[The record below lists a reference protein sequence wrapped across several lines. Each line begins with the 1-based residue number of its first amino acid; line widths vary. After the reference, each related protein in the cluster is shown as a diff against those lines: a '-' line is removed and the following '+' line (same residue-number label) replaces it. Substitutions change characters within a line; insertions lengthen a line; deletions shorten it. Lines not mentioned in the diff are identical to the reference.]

1 MKEKNKLYL
10 IEVEKGKLVVGEMAV
25 VGKEYEAVR
34 VELKRC
40 QEIIYNGDRQLK
52 DLEGHVNYLQGEN
65 N

>member
-10 IEVEKGKLVVGEMAV
+10 IEVEKGKLVVGEIAA
-25 VGKEYEAVR
+25 VGKESEAVR
-34 VELKRC
+34 AELKRC
-40 QEIIYNGDRQLK
+40 QEIIYNDDRQLK